1 MDVQARILTKSL
13 VFLFMEKQCLI
24 TENQFFYLLNN
35 KAIEEIKNHL
45 SDNEICLKEERGV
58 GAAPYRKQ
66 INNICNYAAVYV
78 YENKKPNIDLKFEVP
93 LSLTKPISMFSELHI
108 ECTVTDDI
116 NARLGGSAPVSVF
129 PFITKKYGMYDTP
142 QTIRIISYANN
153 NVLDK
158 RTFIG
163 TLYHELNHKIDA
175 LYHKFNSNKEANP
188 NGFTDVSR
196 QGFALKNLNKIKFP
210 DEVCDMF
217 FKKIVYRLFS
227 NSEMNALA
235 ASVYGDLLAIDSHP
249 ENYQNDIKQTE
260 AYKEYFYIKDNFEVL
275 NVLPLEDYKILQ
287 KTLVSTI
294 LYPSGLTDK
303 DNVNVFKRRF
313 ITIVGQRLNKLLHM
327 IGKVASFYYDSKRQ
341 NDEWKTIINE
351 EIYI

>member
-1 MDVQARILTKSL
+1 MG
-13 VFLFMEKQCLI
+13 KQFLI
-24 TENQFFYLLNN
+24 TENQFFYILNN
-35 KAIEEIKNHL
+35 KAIEDIKKHL
-45 SDNEICLKEERGV
+45 SEDEICLKEERGV

-66 INNICNYAAVYV
+66 ISNICNYVAAYV
-78 YENKKPNIDLKFEVP
+78 YENKKPNVDLKFEVP
-93 LSLTKPISMFSELHI
+93 LSLTKSISMFSELHI

-116 NARLGGSAPVSVF
+116 NAKLGGSAPVSAF
-129 PFITKKYGMYDTP
+129 PFITKKYGAYDTP
-142 QTIRIISYANN
+142 QTIRITSYANN

-175 LYHKFNSNKEANP
+175 LYHKFNSNKETNP

-210 DEVCDMF
+210 DVVCDMF

-227 NSEMNALA
+227 NSEINALA
-235 ASVYGDLLAIDSHP
+235 ASVYGDLLAIDSCP

-260 AYKEYFYIKDNFEVL
+260 AYKEYFYIKNNFEVL

-287 KTLVSTI
+287 KTLASTI

-303 DNVNVFKRRF
+303 DGVNIFKRRF

-341 NDEWKTIINE
+341 DDEWKTIINE

>member
-1 MDVQARILTKSL
+1 MG
-13 VFLFMEKQCLI
+13 KQFLI
-24 TENQFFYLLNN
+24 TENQFFYILNN
-35 KAIEEIKNHL
+35 KAIEDIKKHL
-45 SDNEICLKEERGV
+45 SEDEICLKEERGV

-66 INNICNYAAVYV
+66 ISNICNYVAAYV
-78 YENKKPNIDLKFEVP
+78 YENKKPNVDLEFEVP
-93 LSLTKPISMFSELHI
+93 LSLTKSISMFSELHI

-116 NARLGGSAPVSVF
+116 NAKLGGSAPVSAF
-129 PFITKKYGMYDTP
+129 PFITKKYGAYDTP
-142 QTIRIISYANN
+142 QTIRITSYANN

-175 LYHKFNSNKEANP
+175 LYHKFNSNKETNP
-188 NGFTDVSR
+188 NGFTDV
-196 QGFALKNLNKIKFP
+196 
-210 DEVCDMF
+210 VCDMF

-227 NSEMNALA
+227 NSEINALA
-235 ASVYGDLLAIDSHP
+235 ASVYGDLLAIDSCP

-260 AYKEYFYIKDNFEVL
+260 AYKEYFYIKNNFEVL
-275 NVLPLEDYKILQ
+275 NVLPLEDYKIIQ
-287 KTLVSTI
+287 KTLASTI

-303 DNVNVFKRRF
+303 DGVNIFKRRF

-327 IGKVASFYYDSKRQ
+327 IGKVASFYYDLKRQ
-341 NDEWKTIINE
+341 DDEWKTIINE

>member
-1 MDVQARILTKSL
+1 
-13 VFLFMEKQCLI
+13 
-24 TENQFFYLLNN
+24 
-35 KAIEEIKNHL
+35 
-45 SDNEICLKEERGV
+45 
-58 GAAPYRKQ
+58 
-66 INNICNYAAVYV
+66 
-78 YENKKPNIDLKFEVP
+78 
-93 LSLTKPISMFSELHI
+93 MFSELHI

-153 NVLDK
+153 NILDK

-175 LYHKFNSNKEANP
+175 LYHKFNSNKETNP

>member
-1 MDVQARILTKSL
+1 
-13 VFLFMEKQCLI
+13 
-24 TENQFFYLLNN
+24 
-35 KAIEEIKNHL
+35 
-45 SDNEICLKEERGV
+45 
-58 GAAPYRKQ
+58 
-66 INNICNYAAVYV
+66 
-78 YENKKPNIDLKFEVP
+78 
-93 LSLTKPISMFSELHI
+93 MFSELHI

-116 NARLGGSAPVSVF
+116 NAKLGGSAPVSAF
-129 PFITKKYGMYDTP
+129 PFITKKYGAYDTP
-142 QTIRIISYANN
+142 QTIRITSYANN
-153 NVLDK
+153 NILDK

-175 LYHKFNSNKEANP
+175 LYHKFNSNKEVNP

-235 ASVYGDLLAIDSHP
+235 ASVYGDLLAIDSRP
-249 ENYQNDIKQTE
+249 ENYQTDIKQTE
-260 AYKEYFYIKDNFEVL
+260 AYKEYFYIKNNFEVL

-287 KTLVSTI
+287 KTLASTI

-303 DNVNVFKRRF
+303 DGVNIFKRRF

-341 NDEWKTIINE
+341 DDEWKTIINE

>member
-1 MDVQARILTKSL
+1 MR
-13 VFLFMEKQCLI
+13 KQFLI

-35 KAIEEIKNHL
+35 KAIEDIKKHL
-45 SDNEICLKEERGV
+45 SEDERCVKEERGV

-78 YENKKPNIDLKFEVP
+78 YENKKPNVDLKFEVP
-93 LSLTKPISMFSELHI
+93 LSLTKLISMFSELHI

-116 NARLGGSAPVSVF
+116 NAKLGGSAPVSAF
-129 PFITKKYGMYDTP
+129 PFITKKYGAYDTP
-142 QTIRIISYANN
+142 QTIRITSYANN
-153 NVLDK
+153 NILDK

-175 LYHKFNSNKEANP
+175 LYHKFNSNKEVNP

-210 DEVCDMF
+210 DVVCDMF

-235 ASVYGDLLAIDSHP
+235 ASVYGDLLAIDSRP
-249 ENYQNDIKQTE
+249 ENYQTDIKQTE
-260 AYKEYFYIKDNFEVL
+260 AYKEYFYIKNNFEVL

-287 KTLVSTI
+287 KTLASTI

-303 DNVNVFKRRF
+303 DGVNIFKRRF

-341 NDEWKTIINE
+341 DDEWKTIINE